1 MEFTAFNVEFT
12 TPRPFDS
19 PAAKVSAS
27 FVCAPDEDVNMSL
40 AFAGQ
45 LVRERAYG
53 MLKDQVFTAPG
64 EMVAPPPV
72 VRKSEQV
79 LAVDAAAKAA
89 FEAAQPGPTA
99 AEAQASMDTPLGK
112 LPEAPVTHRRRTRA
126 EIAADNARL
135 NDPLPESL
143 QPNPWV
149 SSQPEIKVA
158 NVIPRSAAGG
168 WDAGEVQEADVTDED
183 LKKACSA
190 KAAAFTAAGLTDGR
204 DKILTLIAS
213 FHAGNR
219 EKFIQDLEDQD
230 ARREFLALLAEL
242 R

>member
-64 EMVAPPPV
+64 EMVPPPPV

-89 FEAAQPGPTA
+89 FEAAQPG
-99 AEAQASMDTPLGK
+99 
-112 LPEAPVTHRRRTRA
+112 
-126 EIAADNARL
+126 
-135 NDPLPESL
+135 
-143 QPNPWV
+143 
-149 SSQPEIKVA
+149 IKVA
-158 NVIPRSAAGG
+158 NVSG

-190 KAAAFTAAGLTDGR
+190 KAAALTAAGLTDGR

-230 ARREFLALLAEL
+230 ARREFLAQLAEL

>member
-27 FVCAPDEDVNMSL
+27 FVCASDEDVNMSL

-64 EMVAPPPV
+64 EMVPPPPV

-112 LPEAPVTHRRRTRA
+112 LPEAPVTRRRRTKA
-126 EIAADNARL
+126 EIEADNAKL

-143 QPNPWV
+143 QLNPWV
-149 SSQPEIKVA
+149 SSQPGIKVA
-158 NVIPRSAAGG
+158 NVIGG

-190 KAAAFTAAGLTDGR
+190 KAAALTAAGLTDGR

-230 ARREFLALLAEL
+230 ARREFLAQLAEL
-242 R
+242 K

>member
-27 FVCAPDEDVNMSL
+27 FVCASDEDVNMSL

-64 EMVAPPPV
+64 GMVPPPPV

-112 LPEAPVTHRRRTRA
+112 LPEAPVTRRRRTSA
-126 EIAADNARL
+126 EIEADNAKL
-135 NDPLPESL
+135 N
-143 QPNPWV
+143 NP
-149 SSQPEIKVA
+149 IL
-158 NVIPRSAAGG
+158 RSAAGG
-168 WDAGEVQEADVTDED
+168 WDAGVPVQEPKADVTDED

-190 KAAAFTAAGLTDGR
+190 KAAALTAAGLTDGR

-230 ARREFLALLAEL
+230 ARREFLAQLAEL